1 MSNATVRINRET
13 HQALRDLADK
23 TGSPMQKVLK
33 DAVEL
38 YRRQKFLDEMNAGFE
53 ALKANPAEWTKELQ
67 ERMLWDK
74 TSGDGQSE
82 KE

>member
-1 MSNATVRINRET
+1 MSNTTVRINNET

-33 DAVEL
+33 DAIEF
-38 YRRQKFLDEMNAGFE
+38 YRRQKFLDEMNVAYE
-53 ALKANPAEWTKELQ
+53 ALKANPAEWKKELQ

-74 TSGDGQSE
+74 TSGDGQGE